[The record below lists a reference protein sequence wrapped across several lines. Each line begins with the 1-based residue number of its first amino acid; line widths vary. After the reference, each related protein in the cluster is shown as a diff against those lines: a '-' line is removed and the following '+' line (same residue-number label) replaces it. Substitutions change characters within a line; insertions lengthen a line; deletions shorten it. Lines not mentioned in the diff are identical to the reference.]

1 MREETEA
8 SDADIAV
15 ITSEGGLGLFIR
27 SLIGLERDAA
37 KDAFA
42 ELLAGRNLNANQIEF
57 INLIIDYLTE
67 RGAMDPRRLYESPF
81 TDFDD
86 QGVSGVFPQ
95 TDVQR
100 IVQVLNDVRGR
111 AAA

>member
-1 MREETEA
+1 MVEEGGV
-8 SDADIAV
+8 SDGDLAELH
-15 ITSEGGLGLFIR
+15 SEGGLGLFIR
-27 SLIGLERDAA
+27 SLVGLERDVA

-42 ELLAGRNLNANQIEF
+42 GFMAGKNLNGNQIEF
-57 INLIIDYLTE
+57 INLIIEHLTE

-95 TDVQR
+95 RDVQH
-100 IVQVLNDVRGR
+100 IVQVLNEVRER